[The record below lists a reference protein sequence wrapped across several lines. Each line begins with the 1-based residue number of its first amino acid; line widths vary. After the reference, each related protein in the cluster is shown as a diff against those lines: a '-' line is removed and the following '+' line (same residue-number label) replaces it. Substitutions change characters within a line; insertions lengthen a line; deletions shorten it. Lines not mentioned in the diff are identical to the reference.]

1 MAEGGEW
8 TENATMEF
16 YLVLVGG
23 GGCSWGDCMAPMP
36 THMLQS
42 YSISRPAATVWY
54 ANGNAI

>member
-1 MAEGGEW
+1 
-8 TENATMEF
+8 MEF